1 MPKHF
6 LLIWPQNIAEVIS
19 WHQWVF
25 PLGRYLLNQTAI
37 LVGKTLLASL
47 TGIPQATD
55 GACTHLSRH
64 FSVSQ
69 RSDMDHKPQLESAV
83 VSVNFLVWRTSH
95 SRIPPALS
103 VPGPFGF
110 VSAVQCSRHMLVSL
124 LHQFCLQLFLPAKTE
139 TSAKFRLGHSFSGSF
154 ASNTVV
160 YLNPLFTLLR

>member
-47 TGIPQATD
+47 TGIPQDTD
-55 GACTHLSRH
+55 AACTPLSRRI
-64 FSVSQ
+64 SVSQ
-69 RSDMDHKPQLESAV
+69 RSDMDHKPQLKSAV
-83 VSVNFLVWRTSH
+83 VSVNFLVWCTSH

-110 VSAVQCSRHMLVSL
+110 VAAQCSHHMPVSL
-124 LHQFCLQLFLPAKTE
+124 LHQLCLQLFLPATTE
-139 TSAKFRLGHSFSGSF
+139 TRAKFRLGQLFSGSF

-160 YLNPLFTLLR
+160 YLNPPFTLLR